1 MSQKPKIFIVDD
13 HSLFREGIKLLIE
26 QEDLGV
32 IVGEAENGK
41 EFIEKLDQSQPDLVL
56 MDIQMPV
63 MDGFLATKKALD
75 KNPLLKILVLSMYAD
90 KENYTSMI
98 SAGVMGFVLKT
109 AGKCEFENAIKT
121 VANGDNFFS
130 GELLRNMVANMENDV
145 NKALKPL
152 GNDLNLSE
160 REYQVLKGF
169 CQGLTPTELADELCL
184 SKKSIEAYRSK
195 LLQKTNTRNTINLIL
210 FAIKHKIIF
219 I

>member
-1 MSQKPKIFIVDD
+1 MEKPKIFIVDD

-26 QEDLGV
+26 QEELGE
-32 IVGEAENGK
+32 IIGEAENGK
-41 EFIEKLDQSQPDLVL
+41 EFIERLDQCQPDLVL

-63 MDGFLATKKALD
+63 MDGFIATKKALN

-109 AGKCEFENAIKT
+109 AGKSEFENAIKT

-130 GELLRNMVANMENDV
+130 AELLRNMVTNIEDDV
-145 NKALKPL
+145 NQTLNPL
-152 GNDLNLSE
+152 RNDLNLSE

-169 CQGLTPTELADELCL
+169 CRGLTPTELADELCL
-184 SKKSIEAYRSK
+184 SIKSIEAYRSR

-210 FAIKHKIIF
+210 FSIKHKITSI
-219 I
+219 